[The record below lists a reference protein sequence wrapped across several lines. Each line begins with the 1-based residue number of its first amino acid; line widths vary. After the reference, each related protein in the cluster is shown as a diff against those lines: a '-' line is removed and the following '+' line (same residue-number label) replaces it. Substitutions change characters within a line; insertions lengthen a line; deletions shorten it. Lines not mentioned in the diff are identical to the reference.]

1 MPATSRPYWAPFELS
16 ILDCDSTLSTI
27 EGIDELARW
36 QGRTQQ
42 VAELTNRAMN
52 GDVTAEGKLGEGARF
67 TLTLPRA
74 NARAAPFSERETPIA
89 SASELASSD

>member
-1 MPATSRPYWAPFELS
+1 MPTTVRADWAPFEL
-16 ILDCDSTLSTI
+16 IIFDCDSTLSTI

-52 GDVTAEGKLGEGARF
+52 GDVPLE
-67 TLTLPRA
+67 
-74 NARAAPFSERETPIA
+74 SV
-89 SASELASSD
+89 